1 VSSNKIVLIV
11 TDGTLKINQMARD
24 IAADLE
30 GNKVLIKEASV
41 FEGTD
46 LLPADVLFFG
56 CETPAPA
63 SFNYLEQLLS
73 HINLADRSMGFFS
86 HSSKDAVQYLAKIAK
101 DSDAFCVPDPLFAD
115 NSVNAHEWAARVM
128 LGKQA

>member
-1 VSSNKIVLIV
+1 VSNEKTVLIV
-11 TDGTLKINQMARD
+11 TDGTLKINQMAKD

-30 GNKVLIKEASV
+30 GNKILIKEASV

-63 SFNYLEQLLS
+63 SFNYIEQLLG

-86 HSSKDAVQYLAKIAK
+86 HSSKEAVQYLAKIAK
-101 DSDAFCVPDPLFAD
+101 DSEAFCVPEPLFAD
-115 NSVNAHEWAARVM
+115 NSANAREWAARVI
-128 LGKQA
+128 LGNQA